1 MRDFFLVAFGA
12 VLGAIIT
19 VVTNIYL
26 EKRKEDARRD
36 QKFKLLLAELEEN
49 YILVQHYSLAG
60 GLAKLTLLKSAWD
73 TVKGDIFPLPPDLQE
88 SLRSAYAEVAQFNG
102 LVAYD
107 LEKVEMGSGR
117 LSQALEV
124 KSGEVCEKLG
134 HSRTKLKEHLGV
146 QSKLLLS

>member
-1 MRDFFLVAFGA
+1 MRDFFLVGFGA

-26 EKRKEDARRD
+26 EKRKEAAQTD

-49 YILVQHYSLAG
+49 YILVTHYSLAG

-73 TVKGDIFPLPPDLQE
+73 TVKGDIFSMPPDLQE
-88 SLRSAYAEVAQFNG
+88 SLRSSYAEVAQFNG
-102 LVAYD
+102 LVVYD

-124 KSGEVCEKLG
+124 KSGEVGQKLD
-134 HSRTKLKEHLGV
+134 HSRTKLKKHLGI
-146 QSKLLLS
+146 Q